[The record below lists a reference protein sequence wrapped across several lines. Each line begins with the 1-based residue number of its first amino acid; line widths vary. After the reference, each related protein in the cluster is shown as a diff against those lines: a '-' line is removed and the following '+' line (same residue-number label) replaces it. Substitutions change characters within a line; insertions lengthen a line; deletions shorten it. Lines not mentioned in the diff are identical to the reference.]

1 MQTLGHLNSCSQSI
15 DAWMEKPLST
25 GCENTLLNTDFT
37 SVTVADLG
45 FSKGGFQCALD

>member
-37 SVTVADLG
+37 SVTSVIGPHTDQETG
-45 FSKGGFQCALD
+45 H